1 MNSEIKTCVP
11 VLYIPPGAS
20 HSEALRGSQGST
32 PGGFFLPPFV
42 QLLLLY
48 RVCVLHGSGEVRE
61 FKSTLNPF
69 HRCEGNVH
77 GTSALGLCVASNSPQ
92 VSDVSLEVW

>member
-1 MNSEIKTCVP
+1 MCPGFV
-11 VLYIPPGAS
+11 VPPGPHTVRLSGDHRA
-20 HSEALRGSQGST
+20 APPT
-32 PGGFFLPPFV
+32 GFFLPPFD

-48 RVCVLHGSGEVRE
+48 RFCVLHASGEVRE

-77 GTSALGLCVASNSPQ
+77 GTSALGLCTASKSQ
-92 VSDVSLEVW
+92 